1 MSSHLSKESILNN
14 LLIRLG
20 VAGIFLYETIQSL
33 FIPPYSLNLL
43 LKQILFVG
51 ARSILVIIIAGLFVG
66 MVIAL
71 QFYDTLVRFGSV
83 SLLGS
88 AVGLSLIREL
98 GPVLTA
104 LMVIG
109 RTGSAMCAEIGI
121 MRVDNQID
129 ALECMAIDPYRYLIS
144 PRILAGVFCVPIL
157 TAIFIVVGIF
167 GGYFVG
173 VILFDVS
180 AGSYFQNMNDTVL
193 NRDLLMGFIKSIIF
207 GLLIVWISCEKGF
220 NLHLDKNGAYGSE
233 GVSRITTEAVVI
245 ASITILFSDYL
256 LSAYFTLFRP
266 VFVLLCFA
274 QCLFYF
280 VLPSD
285 HFTLPSD
292 YFILPSDYLTLLSE
306 YFVLFCPA
314 NIFSMIILPTD

>member
-1 MSSHLSKESILNN
+1 MSSRLSKESILNN

-129 ALECMAIDPYRYLIS
+129 ALECMGIDPYRYLIS

-233 GVSRITTEAVVI
+233 GVSRVTTEAVVI

-256 LSAYFTLFRP
+256 LSALM
-266 VFVLLCFA
+266 L
-274 QCLFYF
+274 
-280 VLPSD
+280 
-285 HFTLPSD
+285 
-292 YFILPSDYLTLLSE
+292 
-306 YFVLFCPA
+306 
-314 NIFSMIILPTD
+314 

>member
-1 MSSHLSKESILNN
+1 MMRNI
-14 LLIRLG
+14 LIRFG
-20 VAGIFLYETIQSL
+20 VAGIFLYETILSL
-33 FIPPYSLNLL
+33 LTPPYSINLI
-43 LKQILFVG
+43 LKQILFIG
-51 ARSILVIIIAGLFVG
+51 ARSVVVIVIAGLFVG
-66 MVIAL
+66 MVVAL

-109 RTGSAMCAEIGI
+109 RSGSAMCAEIGI
-121 MRVDNQID
+121 MRIDNQID
-129 ALECMAIDPYRYLIS
+129 ALECMAIDPHRYLIS
-144 PRILAGVFCVPIL
+144 PKIVASILCVPIL

-193 NRDLLMGFIKSIIF
+193 NRDLYMGLIKSIVF
-207 GLLIVWISCEKGF
+207 GFLIVWISCEKGF

-233 GVSRITTEAVVI
+233 GVSRITTEAVVL
-245 ASITILFSDYL
+245 ASIAILFSDYL
-256 LSAYFTLFRP
+256 LSAL
-266 VFVLLCFA
+266 
-274 QCLFYF
+274 
-280 VLPSD
+280 
-285 HFTLPSD
+285 
-292 YFILPSDYLTLLSE
+292 IL
-306 YFVLFCPA
+306 
-314 NIFSMIILPTD
+314 

>member
-1 MSSHLSKESILNN
+1 MTYRPSNESILNN

-256 LSAYFTLFRP
+256 LSAL
-266 VFVLLCFA
+266 
-274 QCLFYF
+274 
-280 VLPSD
+280 
-285 HFTLPSD
+285 
-292 YFILPSDYLTLLSE
+292 IL
-306 YFVLFCPA
+306 
-314 NIFSMIILPTD
+314 

>member
-1 MSSHLSKESILNN
+1 MSSRLSKESILNN

-33 FIPPYSLNLL
+33 FVPPYSLNLL

-193 NRDLLMGFIKSIIF
+193 NRDLLMGFIKSIVF

-256 LSAYFTLFRP
+256 LSAL
-266 VFVLLCFA
+266 
-274 QCLFYF
+274 
-280 VLPSD
+280 
-285 HFTLPSD
+285 
-292 YFILPSDYLTLLSE
+292 IL
-306 YFVLFCPA
+306 
-314 NIFSMIILPTD
+314 

>member
-1 MSSHLSKESILNN
+1 MSAQVTKKIILGN

-20 VAGIFLYETIQSL
+20 IAGIFLYEVIRSL
-33 FIPPYSLNLL
+33 LNPPFSVNLL

-51 ARSILVIIIAGLFVG
+51 SRSVLVITIAGLFVG

-71 QFYDTLVRFGSV
+71 QFYDTLLRFGSV

-121 MRVDNQID
+121 MRTDNQID
-129 ALECMAIDPYRYLIS
+129 ALECMGIDPHRYLIL
-144 PRILAGVFCVPIL
+144 PRVLASILCVPIL

-180 AGSYFQNMNDTVL
+180 AGSYFQNMYDTVL
-193 NRDLLMGFIKSIIF
+193 NRDLFMGLIKSIVF
-207 GLLIVWISCEKGF
+207 GLLIVWVSCEKGF

-245 ASITILFSDYL
+245 SSIAILFSDYL
-256 LSAYFTLFRP
+256 LSAL
-266 VFVLLCFA
+266 
-274 QCLFYF
+274 
-280 VLPSD
+280 
-285 HFTLPSD
+285 
-292 YFILPSDYLTLLSE
+292 IL
-306 YFVLFCPA
+306 
-314 NIFSMIILPTD
+314 

>member
-1 MSSHLSKESILNN
+1 MASRPSNESILNN

-20 VAGIFLYETIQSL
+20 IAGIFLYEAIFSL

-51 ARSILVIIIAGLFVG
+51 ARSMLVIIIAGLFVG

-88 AVGLSLIREL
+88 AVGLSLTREL

-121 MRVDNQID
+121 MRIENQID
-129 ALECMAIDPYRYLIS
+129 ALECMAIDPYRFLIS
-144 PRILAGVFCVPIL
+144 PRILAGVLCVPIL

-193 NRDLLMGFIKSIIF
+193 NRDLLMGFIKSI
-207 GLLIVWISCEKGF
+207 V
-220 NLHLDKNGAYGSE
+220 LDRKST
-233 GVSRITTEAVVI
+233 V
-245 ASITILFSDYL
+245 
-256 LSAYFTLFRP
+256 
-266 VFVLLCFA
+266 
-274 QCLFYF
+274 
-280 VLPSD
+280 
-285 HFTLPSD
+285 
-292 YFILPSDYLTLLSE
+292 
-306 YFVLFCPA
+306 
-314 NIFSMIILPTD
+314 

>member
-1 MSSHLSKESILNN
+1 MMISKVLKKIILKSSLY
-14 LLIRLG
+14 RLG
-20 VAGIFLYETIQSL
+20 VTGIFLYEATRSIL
-33 FIPPYSLNLL
+33 TPPYSIELL

-51 ARSILVIIIAGLFVG
+51 ARSILVIVIAGLFVG

-88 AVGLSLIREL
+88 AVGLSLTREL

-121 MRVDNQID
+121 MRIDNQID
-129 ALECMAIDPYRYLIS
+129 ALECMGIDPLKYLIL
-144 PRILAGVFCVPIL
+144 PRILAVIICAPIL

-193 NRDLLMGFIKSIIF
+193 NRDLMMGLTKSIVF

-220 NLHLDKNGAYGSE
+220 NLHLDKIGAFGSE
-233 GVSRITTEAVVI
+233 GVSRITTEAVVLS
-245 ASITILFSDYL
+245 SITILFSDYL
-256 LSAYFTLFRP
+256 LSAL
-266 VFVLLCFA
+266 
-274 QCLFYF
+274 
-280 VLPSD
+280 
-285 HFTLPSD
+285 
-292 YFILPSDYLTLLSE
+292 IL
-306 YFVLFCPA
+306 
-314 NIFSMIILPTD
+314 

>member
-1 MSSHLSKESILNN
+1 MSSRLSKESILNN

-129 ALECMAIDPYRYLIS
+129 ALECMGIDPYRYLIS

-256 LSAYFTLFRP
+256 LSALM
-266 VFVLLCFA
+266 L
-274 QCLFYF
+274 
-280 VLPSD
+280 
-285 HFTLPSD
+285 
-292 YFILPSDYLTLLSE
+292 
-306 YFVLFCPA
+306 
-314 NIFSMIILPTD
+314 

>member
-1 MSSHLSKESILNN
+1 MMESKVLKKIISKSSLH
-14 LLIRLG
+14 RLG
-20 VAGIFLYETIQSL
+20 VTGIFLYEATRSIL
-33 FIPPYSLNLL
+33 TPPYSMELL

-51 ARSILVIIIAGLFVG
+51 ARSILVIVIAGLFVG

-88 AVGLSLIREL
+88 AVGLSLTREL

-121 MRVDNQID
+121 MRIDNQID
-129 ALECMAIDPYRYLIS
+129 ALECMGIDPLRYLIL
-144 PRILAGVFCVPIL
+144 PRILAVIICVPIL

-193 NRDLLMGFIKSIIF
+193 NRDLMMGLSKSIVF
-207 GLLIVWISCEKGF
+207 GLLIVWITCEKGF
-220 NLHLDKNGAYGSE
+220 NLHLDKIGAFGSE
-233 GVSRITTEAVVI
+233 GVSRITTEAVVLS
-245 ASITILFSDYL
+245 SITILFSDYL
-256 LSAYFTLFRP
+256 LSAL
-266 VFVLLCFA
+266 
-274 QCLFYF
+274 
-280 VLPSD
+280 
-285 HFTLPSD
+285 
-292 YFILPSDYLTLLSE
+292 IL
-306 YFVLFCPA
+306 
-314 NIFSMIILPTD
+314 

>member
-1 MSSHLSKESILNN
+1 MMESKVLKKIISKSSLH
-14 LLIRLG
+14 RLG
-20 VAGIFLYETIQSL
+20 VTGIFLYEATRSIL
-33 FIPPYSLNLL
+33 TPPYSIELL

-51 ARSILVIIIAGLFVG
+51 ARSILVIVIAGLFVG

-88 AVGLSLIREL
+88 AVGLSLTREL

-121 MRVDNQID
+121 MRIDNQID
-129 ALECMAIDPYRYLIS
+129 ALECMGIDPLKYLIL
-144 PRILAGVFCVPIL
+144 PRILAVIICVPIL

-193 NRDLLMGFIKSIIF
+193 NRDLMMGLIKSIVF

-220 NLHLDKNGAYGSE
+220 NLHLDKIGAFGSE

-245 ASITILFSDYL
+245 SSITILFSDYL
-256 LSAYFTLFRP
+256 LSAL
-266 VFVLLCFA
+266 
-274 QCLFYF
+274 
-280 VLPSD
+280 
-285 HFTLPSD
+285 
-292 YFILPSDYLTLLSE
+292 IL
-306 YFVLFCPA
+306 
-314 NIFSMIILPTD
+314 

>member
-1 MSSHLSKESILNN
+1 MSSRLSKESILNN

-51 ARSILVIIIAGLFVG
+51 ARSILVIITAGLFVG

-256 LSAYFTLFRP
+256 LSAL
-266 VFVLLCFA
+266 
-274 QCLFYF
+274 
-280 VLPSD
+280 
-285 HFTLPSD
+285 
-292 YFILPSDYLTLLSE
+292 IL
-306 YFVLFCPA
+306 
-314 NIFSMIILPTD
+314 

>member
-1 MSSHLSKESILNN
+1 MASHPSNESILNN

-20 VAGIFLYETIQSL
+20 IAGIFLYEAIFSL

-51 ARSILVIIIAGLFVG
+51 ARSMLVIIIAGLFVG

-88 AVGLSLIREL
+88 AVGLSLTREL

-121 MRVDNQID
+121 MRIENQID
-129 ALECMAIDPYRYLIS
+129 ALECMAIDPYRFLIS
-144 PRILAGVFCVPIL
+144 PRILAGVLCVPIL

-193 NRDLLMGFIKSIIF
+193 NRDLLMGFIKSIVF

-233 GVSRITTEAVVI
+233 GVSRVTTEAVVI

-256 LSAYFTLFRP
+256 LSALM
-266 VFVLLCFA
+266 L
-274 QCLFYF
+274 
-280 VLPSD
+280 
-285 HFTLPSD
+285 
-292 YFILPSDYLTLLSE
+292 
-306 YFVLFCPA
+306 
-314 NIFSMIILPTD
+314 

>member
-1 MSSHLSKESILNN
+1 MSSRLSKESILNN

-20 VAGIFLYETIQSL
+20 VVGIFLYETIQSL

-180 AGSYFQNMNDTVL
+180 AGSYFQNMNDTIL

-256 LSAYFTLFRP
+256 LSAL
-266 VFVLLCFA
+266 
-274 QCLFYF
+274 
-280 VLPSD
+280 
-285 HFTLPSD
+285 
-292 YFILPSDYLTLLSE
+292 IL
-306 YFVLFCPA
+306 
-314 NIFSMIILPTD
+314 

>member
-1 MSSHLSKESILNN
+1 MSSRLSKESILNN

-20 VAGIFLYETIQSL
+20 VTGIFLYETIQSL

-193 NRDLLMGFIKSIIF
+193 NRDLLMGFIKSIVF

-256 LSAYFTLFRP
+256 LSAL
-266 VFVLLCFA
+266 
-274 QCLFYF
+274 
-280 VLPSD
+280 
-285 HFTLPSD
+285 
-292 YFILPSDYLTLLSE
+292 IL
-306 YFVLFCPA
+306 
-314 NIFSMIILPTD
+314 

>member
-1 MSSHLSKESILNN
+1 MSSRLSKESILNN

-220 NLHLDKNGAYGSE
+220 NIHLDKNGAYGSE
-233 GVSRITTEAVVI
+233 GVSRITSEAVVI
-245 ASITILFSDYL
+245 ASIAILFSDYL
-256 LSAYFTLFRP
+256 LSAL
-266 VFVLLCFA
+266 
-274 QCLFYF
+274 
-280 VLPSD
+280 
-285 HFTLPSD
+285 
-292 YFILPSDYLTLLSE
+292 IL
-306 YFVLFCPA
+306 
-314 NIFSMIILPTD
+314 

>member
-1 MSSHLSKESILNN
+1 MSSRLSKESILNN

-220 NLHLDKNGAYGSE
+220 NLHLDKNRAYGSE

-245 ASITILFSDYL
+245 ASIAILFSDYL
-256 LSAYFTLFRP
+256 LSAL
-266 VFVLLCFA
+266 
-274 QCLFYF
+274 
-280 VLPSD
+280 
-285 HFTLPSD
+285 
-292 YFILPSDYLTLLSE
+292 IL
-306 YFVLFCPA
+306 
-314 NIFSMIILPTD
+314 